1 MARNRIDDQDLGDIL
16 LEYEKGLFID
26 KNALD
31 EALEQ
36 QPDIFYRV
44 SKTYAQLISLRDQA
58 KQELQEVEADTDLD
72 IRKVAARDEEKITEG
87 EIKARVRIDKEVKKA
102 NERYMSLTNQA
113 AQYGALKEAFM
124 QRSYVLK
131 DLTQL
136 YSANYYGANVESA
149 KGDMRDHKAAR
160 VRREQTKMRRERD

>member
-1 MARNRIDDQDLGDIL
+1 
-16 LEYEKGLFID
+16 
-26 KNALD
+26 
-31 EALEQ
+31 
-36 QPDIFYRV
+36 
-44 SKTYAQLISLRDQA
+44 
-58 KQELQEVEADTDLD
+58 
-72 IRKVAARDEEKITEG
+72 
-87 EIKARVRIDKEVKKA
+87 
-102 NERYMSLTNQA
+102 MSLTNQA